1 MGRMRWVLACVPL
14 VVAAT
19 ALGGGCAGARGTG
32 PCAEDPSD
40 CGLAPTIAAVSDQA
54 GRERRRGSA
63 RRSTRAISR
72 RRTRSGLAM
81 RHARAAP
88 ANARNRSRKKR
99 SPQAGAFPYKR
110 PRDVKAII
118 GLTPGCTYG
127 YWFVASNERG
137 TVETEHEY
145 FVAAGGEPGA
155 RKHVGASSASGPI
168 AGSGTHASRRLE
180 PTRLPEVS

>member
-19 ALGGGCAGARGTG
+19 ALGGGVAGARGTG

-40 CGLAPTIAAVSDQA
+40 CGLAPTITAVSATATAKKARLSATINPGDQQTAYEIWISYAPCQGGA
-54 GRERRRGSA
+54 GECPKPIQKEEVAGGS
-63 RRSTRAISR
+63 I
-72 RRTRSGLAM
+72 
-81 RHARAAP
+81 
-88 ANARNRSRKKR
+88 
-99 SPQAGAFPYKR
+99 PYKR

-145 FVAAGGEPGA
+145 FVAAGGEPRSPKACG
-155 RKHVGASSASGPI
+155 R
-168 AGSGTHASRRLE
+168 
-180 PTRLPEVS
+180 